1 MGKFGFTRCLCTMA
15 SSSDKGIKA
24 FFTSFAVAKESADA
38 KSSSVD
44 SVLEKGKGKRGK
56 GGRAFRLD
64 WLNKYP

>member
-24 FFTSFAVAKESADA
+24 FFTSSAVAKESADA
-38 KSSSVD
+38 KGSSVD

-56 GGRAFRLD
+56 GGRAFRSD
-64 WLNKYP
+64 